1 MKTIMIIILNTGTE
15 ATKNKMRLDNLVVKV
30 EDKEFC
36 QPMEKILKEIL
47 KLLRNNKIKIT

>member
-1 MKTIMIIILNTGTE
+1 MIIILNTGTE